1 MKRVG
6 IDIGGTKIEAV
17 VIDHDGSVLIRER
30 VLTERDKGY
39 RHILEQISSLRKK
52 LLRYF
57 ENDFFLGICVPGP
70 LNARGDKMKQ
80 SNTQALV
87 GKSLKYDI

>member
-17 VIDHDGSVLIRER
+17 VIDRDGSVLIRER
-30 VLTERDKGY
+30 VLTERHKGY
-39 RHILEQISSLRKK
+39 GHILEQISSLRKK

-57 ENDFFLGICVPGP
+57 EDDFFLGICVRGP
-70 LNARGDKMKQ
+70 LNASGDKIKQ
-80 SNTQALV
+80 SNTQA
-87 GKSLKYDI
+87 

>member
-39 RHILEQISSLRKK
+39 SHILEQISS
-52 LLRYF
+52 
-57 ENDFFLGICVPGP
+57 
-70 LNARGDKMKQ
+70 
-80 SNTQALV
+80 
-87 GKSLKYDI
+87 